1 MLSNFLEGSESLFG
15 SDVRTELRA
24 QENIRTSVMLQK
36 GNLVSNTRGVTSGVS
51 ARVCKNGVYGFASI
65 PELSKEAANKVLMEA
80 TKNAQFLA
88 MHTSASD
95 SYKGVYTNKTISPD
109 REIVTTAQKDIIDYC
124 REVDEYIVKNCPNL
138 ASRGVRYSSDSMDK
152 IILTSDAASGHVVY
166 PRSYIYINATATGA
180 DGAPI
185 DHYDVVGG
193 VGSFDDYFKDFS
205 KIQETVD
212 KVYEEVMKKKEGV
225 YAKAGLRDVIL
236 GGILPGMLAH
246 EAVGHTVEADLVKGG
261 SVAGPFLNKEV
272 GSELVS
278 MVDFANT
285 AFGQQTPLP
294 VYLDDEG
301 IVAKDQVL
309 IEKGILK
316 GYMNNRDSANEY
328 NMTPNGNARAWD
340 FSDEPLIRMRNT
352 AVLPG
357 QSKLEDMI
365 ASIDDGYY
373 LLGTNNGQ
381 ADLTGEFMFGVSFG
395 YEIKHGKLGKAI
407 LDTTISGVAFEML
420 KTVDMVSNDFTWSS
434 SGFCGKKQIMPCG
447 LGGPAIKCK
456 VTMGGR

>member
-1 MLSNFLEGSESLFG
+1 MLNNFLQGSEAGFG

-24 QENIRTSVMLQK
+24 QENIRTAVMLQK
-36 GNLVSNTRGVTSGVS
+36 GNLILNTREVKSGVC
-51 ARVCKNGVYGFASI
+51 ARVCKNGVYGFASM
-65 PELSKEAANKVLMEA
+65 PELTKAAASRVLETA

-88 MHTSASD
+88 MHTSVNT
-95 SYKGVYTNKTISPD
+95 SYKGNYTQATITPE

-124 REVDEYIVKNCPNL
+124 REIDAYIVKNCPDL
-138 ASRGVRYSSDSMDK
+138 ASRYVRYSADSMDK
-152 IILTSDAASGHVVY
+152 IILTSDAASGHVTY
-166 PRSYIYINATATGA
+166 PRNYIYVGNTVTGN
-180 DGAPI
+180 DGSAI
-185 DHYDVVGG
+185 DHYDVLGG
-193 VGSFDDYFKDFS
+193 LGSFEDQFKDIS
-205 KIQETVD
+205 
-212 KVYEEVMKKKEGV
+212 KVYEMVDKLYEDTMKKKEGV
-225 YAKAGLRDVIL
+225 YAKAGLQTVIL
-236 GGILPGMLAH
+236 GGQLPGMLAH

-261 SVAGPFLNKEV
+261 SVAGPYLNKEV
-272 GSELVS
+272 ASELVS

-285 AFGQQTPLP
+285 AFGETVPLP

-301 IVAKDQVL
+301 IVAKDQLL

-357 QSKLEDMI
+357 SSKLEDMI

-373 LLGTNNGQ
+373 LTGTNNGQ
-381 ADLTGEFMFGVSFG
+381 ADLTGEFMFGISYG
-395 YEIKHGKLGKAI
+395 YEIKNGKLGKA
-407 LDTTISGVAFEML
+407 LFDTTISGVAFEML
-420 KTVDMVSNDFTWSS
+420 NTVDMVSDSFTWAS
-434 SGFCGKKQIMPCG
+434 SGFCGKKQIMPAA